1 MKCEELAKL
10 CSTRL
15 HGEQSPSNY
24 HWKASACNL
33 ARGPGTTFVS
43 RLVFVDCVRQLA
55 KKRSKQKFRKRTQSR
70 SQTSWL
76 PSFPVPKPPPP
87 EFKVEHTAA
96 ENSWPHSGV
105 ACLLGLNIEC
115 GGKGIGRGKNG
126 WRGVL
131 VIGAWL
137 VTWKVS
143 SNRQARVW
151 RTKKNGRCPRRTCCV
166 FSVPP
171 DACGFSANAKRWPG
185 EPKRGRRAPCR
196 TCCTF
201 TVQRDACGVNGIA
214 RHWPGEPTKQT
225 ATPGRACCAL
235 TVPPDARLVT

>member
-1 MKCEELAKL
+1 M
-10 CSTRL
+10 RGGG
-15 HGEQSPSNY
+15 GE
-24 HWKASACNL
+24 
-33 ARGPGTTFVS
+33 
-43 RLVFVDCVRQLA
+43 
-55 KKRSKQKFRKRTQSR
+55 
-70 SQTSWL
+70 
-76 PSFPVPKPPPP
+76 
-87 EFKVEHTAA
+87 
-96 ENSWPHSGV
+96 
-105 ACLLGLNIEC
+105 
-115 GGKGIGRGKNG
+115 GIGRGKSG

-166 FSVPP
+166 FTVPP

-214 RHWPGEPTKQT
+214 RHWPGEPTKNGDARSRLLRVNRPAGRARGLSRRAAEECYAVALRRAAHAIRT
-225 ATPGRACCAL
+225 RPGLFGTFFPRHAACVRTANPAVRAMRRSESRLATPRRRASCRASRACCTEQRNA
-235 TVPPDARLVT
+235 